1 MPAIIS
7 DQFRILNAANF
18 VAGVQDAS
26 QNYYSFIGLPNSQDT
41 TAGYG
46 QADWN
51 TNTPSPM
58 DGFKEYNDAWDTMLG
73 LKKISVDDVQR
84 MVKKTTWTAGTVYEM
99 YKNGYTRENQS
110 PKTSSTN
117 LYDAQYYVVNSDLKV
132 YLCINNGQS
141 PDNPQGR
148 QSLDEPNFVDL
159 EPRAAGTSGD
169 GYIWKYL
176 YTIKPA
182 QIIKFDSIDFMPVP
196 NDWGVGDN
204 TDVKN
209 NAVDGKI
216 ETAVIVN
223 SGDGYQPIGTTFNN
237 IPILGDGTGGKV
249 SVTVNSQGKVSDV
262 TVTNGGTGYTRGT
275 IQFYPGAPG
284 TETGGPI
291 SGLSV
296 VGGATTSVA
305 NIEVIIPPPGG
316 HGFDVYKE
324 LGAFRVLM
332 YSRFENDASNPDF
345 IVGND
350 FARVGVVKNPKNLA
364 GSNLT
369 KSSAVSLTSLKLV
382 AEGGGNIS
390 DVTFDVDT
398 AVSQTV
404 GVGSTAVGYVANWDS
419 STGVLKLYT
428 PTGIGNSTYGF
439 RMVDFTSQIGPLSS
453 GTKYRITGGGG
464 PNVGID
470 TSFGTEGNPAT
481 EVTVGTAKV
490 QLGQNFIEGVAQP
503 EVKKYSGEIL
513 YIDNR
518 AAIQRSAT
526 QKEDVKIVLE
536 F

>member
-18 VAGVQDAS
+18 VSGVADPNQY
-26 QNYYSFIGLPNSQDT
+26 YYSFIGLPNSQDV

-46 QADWN
+46 QTDWN
-51 TNTPSPM
+51 ENTPAPM
-58 DGFKEYNDAWDTMLG
+58 DGFKEYDDVWDTMLG
-73 LKKISVDDVQR
+73 LKKINVDDIQR

-148 QSLDEPNFVDL
+148 QSLDEPTFVDL

-176 YTIKPA
+176 YTIKPN

-196 NDWGVGDN
+196 NSWGTGESIDI
-204 TDVKN
+204 KN

-216 ETAVIVN
+216 ETAIVVN
-223 SGDGYQPIGTTFNN
+223 AGDGYQPIGTTFNN

-275 IQFYPGAPG
+275 VQFYPGGPG
-284 TETGGPI
+284 TEIGGPI
-291 SGLSV
+291 AGLSA
-296 VGGATTSVA
+296 VGVASTSVA

-332 YSRFENDASNPDF
+332 YARFENDASNPDF

-350 FARVGVVKNPKNLA
+350 FARVGMIKNPKTLS
-364 GSNLT
+364 GGDLT
-369 KSSAVSLTSLKLV
+369 KSSAVSLTSLKLKTIS
-382 AEGGGNIS
+382 GGNIA
-390 DVTFDVDT
+390 DTVYAVDT
-398 AVSQTV
+398 PVSQTI
-404 GVGSTAVGYVANWDS
+404 GVGSTAVGYVANWDA
-419 STGVLKLYT
+419 STGVLKMYT

-439 RMVDFTSQIGPLSS
+439 RMVDFTSQIGPGGSY
-453 GTKYRITGGGG
+453 TITGNASGN
-464 PNVGID
+464 PLGID
-470 TSFGTEGNPAT
+470 TSFGRADAVGSAT
-481 EVTVGTAKV
+481 TVGTAIV
-490 QLGQNFIEGVAQP
+490 QLGQNFIEGVADP

>member
-18 VAGVQDAS
+18 VAGVADTS
-26 QNYYSFIGLPNSQDT
+26 QTYYTFIGFPNSQDVA
-41 TAGYG
+41 AGYG
-46 QADWN
+46 KTDWN
-51 TNTPSPM
+51 TNTPAPK
-58 DGFKEYNDAWDTMLG
+58 DGFKEYNDVWDTMLG
-73 LKKISVDDVQR
+73 LKKLTDGDIQR
-84 MVKKTTWTAGTVYEM
+84 MVKKNTWTAGTVYEM
-99 YKNGYTRENQS
+99 YKNSYTRETQS

-132 YLCINNGQS
+132 YICINNGQS

-182 QIIKFDSIDFMPVP
+182 EIVKFDSIDFMPVP
-196 NDWGVGDN
+196 NEWGSGESS
-204 TDVKN
+204 DVKN

-216 ETAVIVN
+216 ETAVIIN
-223 SGDGYQPIGTTFNN
+223 AGDGYQPIGTTFNN
-237 IPILGDGTGGKV
+237 VPILGDGTGGKA
-249 SVTVNSQGKVSDV
+249 SVTVNSQGRVSDI
-262 TVTNGGTGYTRGT
+262 TITNGGTGYSRGA

-284 TETGGPI
+284 AETGGPLN
-291 SGLSV
+291 GLSA
-296 VGGATTSVA
+296 VGVAGTSVA
-305 NIEVIIPPPGG
+305 EFEVVVPPPGG
-316 HGFDVYKE
+316 HGNDVYTE

-350 FARVGVVKNPKNLA
+350 FAQVGLVKNPQTISGANLNIA
-364 GSNLT
+364 KASALT
-369 KSSAVSLTSLKLV
+369 ALRLKTT
-382 AEGGGNIS
+382 GGGNIG
-390 DVTFDVDT
+390 DTVFTVDT
-398 AVSQTV
+398 PVSQTI
-404 GVGSTAVGYVANWDS
+404 GVGSTAVGYVASWDS
-419 STGVLKLYT
+419 STRILKVYT

-439 RMVDFTSQIGPLSS
+439 RMVDFTSKIGPGGSYNIVGNAS
-453 GTKYRITGGGG
+453 GSAC
-464 PNVGID
+464 GID
-470 TSFGTEGNPAT
+470 TTFGTDSVKVSST
-481 EVTVGTAKV
+481 TVGTAIV
-490 QLGQNFIEGVAQP
+490 QLGQDFAEGVALP

>member
-18 VAGVQDAS
+18 VAGVADTS
-26 QNYYSFIGLPNSQDT
+26 QYYYSFIGLPNSQDVGS
-41 TAGYG
+41 GYG
-46 QADWN
+46 TEDWN
-51 TNTPSPM
+51 TNTPAPM
-58 DGFKEYNDAWDTMLG
+58 DGFKEYNDTWDTMLG
-73 LKKISVDDVQR
+73 LKQLTNDDVQR
-84 MVKKTTWTAGTVYEM
+84 MVKKVNWTSGTVYEM

-117 LYDAQYYVVNSDLKV
+117 LYDAQYFVVNSDLKV
-132 YLCINNGQS
+132 YICINNGQS

-176 YTIKPA
+176 YTIKPTE
-182 QIIKFDSIDFMPVP
+182 IIKFDSIDFMPVP
-196 NDWGVGDN
+196 NAWGTGDSI
-204 TDVKN
+204 DIKN

-216 ETAVIVN
+216 ETAVILN
-223 SGDGYQPIGTTFNN
+223 AGDGYQPIGTTFNN
-237 IPILGDGTGGKV
+237 IPILGDGTGGKA

-262 TVTNGGTGYTRGT
+262 NITNGGTGYTRAQ

-284 TETGGPI
+284 TEIGGPI
-291 SGLSV
+291 SGLSA
-296 VGGATTSVA
+296 VGVAVTSVA
-305 NIEVIIPPPGG
+305 SIEVIIPPPGG
-316 HGFDVYKE
+316 HGFDIYKE

-332 YSRFENDASNPDF
+332 YARFENNASNPDF

-350 FARVGVVKNPKNLA
+350 FARVGLVKNPQTLSGA
-364 GSNLT
+364 PLT
-369 KSSAVSLTSLKLV
+369 KSSAVSLTSLKLKTIS
-382 AEGGGNIS
+382 GGNIA
-390 DVTFDVDT
+390 DTTFTVDT
-398 AVSQTV
+398 PVSQTI

-419 STGVLKLYT
+419 STGILKMYN
-428 PTGIGNSTYGF
+428 PTGIGSTTYGF
-439 RMVDFTSQIGPLSS
+439 RTVDFTSQIGPGGSYTIVGNTS
-453 GTKYRITGGGG
+453 G
-464 PNVGID
+464 NSLGID
-470 TSFGTEGNPAT
+470 TSFGTSSNNAT
-481 EVTVGTAKV
+481 ETTVGTAII